1 MRTDGKARSCMGATT
16 PDPPG
21 RPRSL
26 RSPEPEAV
34 VPPPIRGPA
43 DPSRPT
49 TQAPRPA
56 AFVLSSGANLGAVQV
71 GVLRALVEHGIRPD
85 LIVGCSIGAING
97 AALAEDPTMAG
108 VARLEHVWTTTDTR
122 TLMPRPWLPPPV
134 ALMRR
139 GEAIHSRAGLHRLL
153 DRVLT
158 ATCFSDLDTP
168 LHCVATDVHAGA
180 EAWFHEG
187 PLIEALLASSAMPA
201 MFPSVVIDGRRYLDG
216 AVVNDVPV
224 RRAVELGARTLYV
237 LEVGP
242 LSRAWSESSRPLG
255 TAIEAYWIARRYR
268 FQRELDAL
276 PPEVEVH
283 LMPHG
288 DPPRLRVNDFTRSA
302 ELIAAAHRAST
313 DYLARVSQIEAPA

>member
-1 MRTDGKARSCMGATT
+1 MSAT
-16 PDPPG
+16 PDPDG
-21 RPRSL
+21 RRLRPL
-26 RSPEPEAV
+26 RSPEPQPA
-34 VPPPIRGPA
+34 A
-43 DPSRPT
+43 DPSPAHGCHTRPQPT
-49 TQAPRPA
+49 APGQRPV

-71 GVLRALVEHGIRPD
+71 GVLRALVEHGVRPD

-97 AALAEDPTMAG
+97 AALAEDPTPAG
-108 VARLEHVWTTTDTR
+108 IARLEHVWTTTDTR
-122 TLMPRPWLPPPV
+122 ALMPRPWLPPPV
-134 ALMRR
+134 AMMRR
-139 GEAIHSRAGLHRLL
+139 GEAIHSRAGLRRLL
-153 DRVLT
+153 DRALT
-158 ATCFSDLDTP
+158 ATNFADLDTP

-180 EAWFHEG
+180 EAWFDEG
-187 PLIEALLASSAMPA
+187 PLVEALLASSAMPA

-224 RRAVELGARTLYV
+224 RRAAELGARTLYV

-255 TAIEAYWIARRYR
+255 TAIEAYWIARRHR

-276 PPEVEVH
+276 PPDVEVH

-302 ELIAAAHRAST
+302 ELMAAAHRAST
-313 DYLARVSQIEAPA
+313 AYLARVGQIDAPA

>member
-1 MRTDGKARSCMGATT
+1 MDATPPAAPSAARPAAADGSPGDRARGPLA
-16 PDPPG
+16 G
-21 RPRSL
+21 RPAPGANS
-26 RSPEPEAV
+26 
-34 VPPPIRGPA
+34 
-43 DPSRPT
+43 
-49 TQAPRPA
+49 PRPA

-108 VARLEHVWTTTDTR
+108 IERLEHVWRTTDTR
-122 TLMPRPWLPPPV
+122 ELMPRPWLPQPV

-139 GEAIHSRAGLHRLL
+139 GEAMHSRAGLHRLL

-158 ATCFSDLDTP
+158 ATTFADLGTP
-168 LHCVATDVHAGA
+168 LHCVATDVHAGT
-180 EAWFHEG
+180 EAWFHQG
-187 PLIEALLASSAMPA
+187 PLVEALLASAAVPA

-216 AVVNDVPV
+216 AVVNDVPL

-242 LSRAWSESSRPLG
+242 LTRSWCESSRPLG
-255 TAIEAYWIARRYR
+255 TVIEAYWIARRHR
-268 FQRELDAL
+268 FQCELDAL
-276 PPEVEVH
+276 PDDVDVH

-288 DPPRLRVNDFTRSA
+288 DPPRLRITDFTHSA
-302 ELIAAAHRAST
+302 ELMTAAHAASSA
-313 DYLARVSQIEAPA
+313 YLAALRPVDAPA